1 MSTLKVNT
9 IQNTSGGSSSTPE
22 QMEQGRAK
30 AWVHMS
36 AISGSIIRDSFG
48 ISSIADN
55 GTGSYTV
62 NFSTAFANESHA
74 MTVGSTNEDHSKG
87 GFVMQ
92 TSRSTTQVALQGATY
107 GSNTAFDVR
116 CHMAFWGDI

>member
-30 AWVHMS
+30 AWVHMNG
-36 AISGSIIRDSFG
+36 ITGSIIRDSFG
-48 ISSIADN
+48 ISSITDN
-55 GTGSYTV
+55 GTGNYTV

-74 MTVGSTNEDHSKG
+74 MTVGPTNEGHSRG

-92 TSRSTTQVALQGATY
+92 TARSSSDVTLFGTSY
-107 GSNTAFDVR
+107 SNNNRHDVR
-116 CHMAFWGDI
+116 CHMAFWGDV